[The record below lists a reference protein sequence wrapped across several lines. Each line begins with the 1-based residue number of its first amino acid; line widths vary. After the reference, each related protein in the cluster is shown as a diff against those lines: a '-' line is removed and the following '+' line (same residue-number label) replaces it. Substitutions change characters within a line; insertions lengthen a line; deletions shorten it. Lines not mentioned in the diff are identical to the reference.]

1 MKRSDLDRDAGCF
14 LDALEARDYEIPSNR
29 QILKIIFSKLI
40 IVYALQLSFIALD
53 FILNTGKYGY
63 HFFDT
68 FVLAVGSNLFF
79 SLAFLMTTYSA
90 VCMSLVIGEEIRKQS
105 ILLQIIDKKVRFY
118 SCFLVFINTVIGIIL
133 LWAGE
138 RFVAGLGFSWFAT
151 FLVSILL
158 LQGSMS
164 RYMTPA
170 VVSSLS
176 KIRELVSGN
185 AVTTEDGNKGA

>member
-1 MKRSDLDRDAGCF
+1 MKRSDLDRDAGYI
-14 LDALEARDYEIPSNR
+14 LDAIKARDYEIPTNS

-40 IVYALQLSFIALD
+40 IVYALQISFIVLD
-53 FILNTGKYGY
+53 FILNTGSYGY

-90 VCMSLVIGEEIRKQS
+90 VCMNLIMGEEIRKQS
-105 ILLQIIDKKVRFY
+105 MLLQIIDKKVRFY
-118 SCFLVFINTVIGIIL
+118 SCLLVFINTVIGIIL

-151 FLVSILL
+151 FLVSSLL

-176 KIRELVSGN
+176 KVRELVSGN
-185 AVTTEDGNKGA
+185 AVTTEDSNKGT